1 MIKFTYLLH
10 HNSNIYLS
18 TGKTCLLMRY
28 SKGYFPGDH
37 YIPTIFDNYSAM
49 VKVKDNQI
57 VVLHLWDTAGQE
69 SYDNLRLLSYTQT
82 VIHISMKN
90 RCVVSIVNYHLYFH
104 YIMLFVSEC
113 IYSLLLY

>member
-1 MIKFTYLLH
+1 
-10 HNSNIYLS
+10 
-18 TGKTCLLMRY
+18 MRY

-57 VVLHLWDTAGQE
+57 VLLHLWDTAGQE

-82 VIHISMKN
+82 VIHISRKT
-90 RCVVSIVNYHLYFH
+90 VVSYPL
-104 YIMLFVSEC
+104 
-113 IYSLLLY
+113 